1 MQSRAT
7 QSRWT
12 RPESIPRRVVSMLRG
27 HRVLAALVLVD
38 ILAKVAAFA
47 FLPDGRAVTLLPGLR
62 LYLAVNEWGV
72 MGGVEGI
79 GRVTANPAYTM
90 LLAAGLMVFAC
101 AIVRLSAS
109 SIAFGWQVLAGFL
122 VFLTVA
128 FAAQTVAAPLSDISL
143 PANMIVATIRLAVL
157 AVSLAFYFAS
167 TAPLARAA
175 FTLLAAGSLA
185 NAASYIY
192 PPYEVVDFLMV
203 PLGSVSDGST
213 VGVIN
218 LADIYLFLFPLVL
231 LAWPAS
237 VLVLRLRTATGGGMP
252 RTSLHVRR

>member
-1 MQSRAT
+1 MQSRR
-7 QSRWT
+7 SRLD
-12 RPESIPRRVVSMLRG
+12 SIPRRVVSMLRG

-122 VFLTVA
+122 VFLTGA
-128 FAAQTVAAPLSDISL
+128 FAAQAVAAPLSHIAL
-143 PANMIVATIRLAVL
+143 
-157 AVSLAFYFAS
+157 
-167 TAPLARAA
+167 
-175 FTLLAAGSLA
+175 
-185 NAASYIY
+185 
-192 PPYEVVDFLMV
+192 
-203 PLGSVSDGST
+203 
-213 VGVIN
+213 
-218 LADIYLFLFPLVL
+218 
-231 LAWPAS
+231 
-237 VLVLRLRTATGGGMP
+237 
-252 RTSLHVRR
+252 